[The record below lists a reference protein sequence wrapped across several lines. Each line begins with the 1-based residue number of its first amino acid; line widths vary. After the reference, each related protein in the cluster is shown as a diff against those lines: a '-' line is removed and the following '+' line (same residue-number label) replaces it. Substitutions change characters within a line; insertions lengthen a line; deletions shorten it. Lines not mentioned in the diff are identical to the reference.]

1 MKSKLCVMILT
12 GLFILSGIAFAEGI
26 SDQSNVEQ
34 EVKISDSAANPASSE
49 APAAKEAVPEAADE
63 TVKAAAEVPA
73 DCSKVALPE
82 KQAEAY
88 STEK

>member
-12 GLFILSGIAFAEGI
+12 GLFILSGIAFAEGT
-26 SDQSNVEQ
+26 SDQPSTEKGVS
-34 EVKISDSAANPASSE
+34 ISDSAANPASSV
-49 APAAKEAVPEAADE
+49 APAAKEAVSEAADK

-73 DCSKVALPE
+73 DASKAALPE